1 MKKVM
6 MVAAVLATLAAGSVS
21 AQSVP
26 ADRSVK
32 YRQSALTVMSTSFGR
47 IGAFVK
53 GDAKLD
59 AATLTLN
66 ADTVA
71 LMSKMA
77 FDGFLQG
84 TEQPSTTGKGAKPE
98 IWKEWDKFKKLQ
110 GDLQAATAKLDEAV
124 KSGDAKAIQTA
135 FGAAG
140 QTCKACHDAY
150 RAQ

>member
-1 MKKVM
+1 MKKFLIG
-6 MVAAVLATLAAGSVS
+6 AAVLASLAAGSVA

-26 ADRSVK
+26 ADRAVK

-47 IGAFVK
+47 IGAYVK

-59 AATLTLN
+59 AATLTMN
-66 ADTVA
+66 ADVVA
-71 LMSKMA
+71 LMSKVA

-98 IWKEWDKFKKLQ
+98 IWKEWDKFKKMQ
-110 GDLQAATAKLDEAV
+110 GDLQAATAKLDEAA
-124 KSGDAKAIQTA
+124 KSGDPKAVQTA
-135 FGAAG
+135 FGETGKA
-140 QTCKACHDAY
+140 CKACHDAY

>member
-1 MKKVM
+1 MKKILIGAV
-6 MVAAVLATLAAGSVS
+6 VLASLAAGSAA
-21 AQSVP
+21 AQVP

-47 IGAFVK
+47 IGAHVK

-59 AATLTLN
+59 AAALYAN
-66 ADTVA
+66 AEVVEM
-71 LMSKMA
+71 MSKFA

-98 IWKEWDKFKKLQ
+98 IWKEWDKFKKMQ
-110 GDLQAATAKLDEAV
+110 GDLQAATTKLSEAAKG
-124 KSGDAKAIQTA
+124 GDAKAIQTA
-135 FGAAG
+135 FGDTGKA
-140 QTCKACHDAY
+140 CKACHDAY